1 MNDEMLGMRHA
12 ALYVRD
18 MTETRR
24 FYEELVGLS
33 VIWAPDPDNI
43 YLTSGRDNIALH
55 TAPEGH
61 VFEGGNLDHIGFLFR
76 STAGVDA
83 VYQTLTEANVTIHHE
98 RKRHRDDSYSF
109 YAHDPDGVL
118 VQFLYEPNVA
128 AAEGSQATD

>member
-1 MNDEMLGMRHA
+1 MNEEMLGMRHA
-12 ALYVRD
+12 ALFVKD
-18 MTETRR
+18 MAKTRR
-24 FYEELVGLS
+24 FYEEWIGLS

-76 STAGVDA
+76 SSAGVDA
-83 VYQTLTEANVTIHHE
+83 VYDILVNAGVRIHHE
-98 RKRHRDDSYSF
+98 RKQHRDDSYSF

-128 AAEGSQATD
+128 AAESALSSR

>member
-1 MNDEMLGMRHA
+1 MSDEMLGMRHA

-18 MTETRR
+18 MEQTRR
-24 FYEELVGLS
+24 FYEDLVGLL
-33 VIWAPDPDNI
+33 VIWAPDPDNV
-43 YLTSGRDNIALH
+43 YLTSGRDNVALH

-61 VFEGGNLDHIGFLFR
+61 VFEGGHLDHIGFLFR
-76 STAGVDA
+76 STGGVDA
-83 VYQTLTEANVTIHHE
+83 IYQTLTAASVPIHQE

-128 AAEGSQATD
+128 AKEAG